1 MTLPFYFEKLMII
14 GNMQK
19 KQPFIIPASIGFG
32 RWFPCSQN
40 FRQQIAILREFMVIP
55 LSLQFSNQVSRVR
68 SISREANQI
77 SHDLISFLFKLI
89 IFQEAL

>member
-19 KQPFIIPASIGFG
+19 QPFIIPASKCFG
-32 RWFPCSQN
+32 QWFPCSQN